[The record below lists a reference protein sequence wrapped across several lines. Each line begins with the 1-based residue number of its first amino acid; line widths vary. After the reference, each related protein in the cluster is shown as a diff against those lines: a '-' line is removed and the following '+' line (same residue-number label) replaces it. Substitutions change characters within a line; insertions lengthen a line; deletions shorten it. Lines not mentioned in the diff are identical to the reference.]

1 MPTAEEE
8 AKWRA
13 EFEAAGETE
22 IRDRLK
28 LMQHEPKRQFA
39 FRWLR
44 GETKVDE
51 RREAQMHWYARWTF
65 WAAIAA
71 VLVGIIGVIVG
82 IIGVAVTWLH

>member
-1 MPTAEEE
+1 MPATEEE

-22 IRDRLK
+22 IRDGLK

-44 GETKVDE
+44 GEAKARE
-51 RREAQMHWYARWTF
+51 RREMHWYARWTF